1 MRHRAAPSIHS
12 LNRHLAI
19 SIYSTSKWSL
29 KHYQKKKEKHFEFF
43 GNFLLILTTYYTV
56 LKFQKLYFMF
66 VSLYTCCATSQY
78 VRGMSVGGVQ
88 RFFFFLFSFKSPDLS
103 VFVLNMAFRRL
114 SLPICIFI
122 FFPFFSPI
130 KATKVQQWGEKR
142 VFLCVRTKLVK

>member
-1 MRHRAAPSIHS
+1 
-12 LNRHLAI
+12 
-19 SIYSTSKWSL
+19 
-29 KHYQKKKEKHFEFF
+29 
-43 GNFLLILTTYYTV
+43 
-56 LKFQKLYFMF
+56 MF

-130 KATKVQQWGEKR
+130 KATKVQQWGEKKGFF
-142 VFLCVRTKLVK
+142 VCENQAGKVTPIKI

>member
-1 MRHRAAPSIHS
+1 MV
-12 LNRHLAI
+12 
-19 SIYSTSKWSL
+19 SKAL
-29 KHYQKKKEKHFEFF
+29 PKKKKKHFEFF
-43 GNFLLILTTYYTV
+43 GNFLLILTTYFTV
-56 LKFQKLYFMF
+56 VKFQKLYFMF

-122 FFPFFSPI
+122 FSPFFFPI

-142 VFLCVRTKLVK
+142 FFCVCENQAGKVTPIKI